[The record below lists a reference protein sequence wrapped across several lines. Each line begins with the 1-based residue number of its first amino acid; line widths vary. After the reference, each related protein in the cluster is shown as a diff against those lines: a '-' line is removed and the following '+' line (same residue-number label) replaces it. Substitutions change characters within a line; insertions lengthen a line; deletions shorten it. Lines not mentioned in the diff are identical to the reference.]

1 MMSSGSSRMAV
12 EVLTAGLAT
21 ALVFAAGLVAGCA
34 RVGPPTGGP
43 TDSTPPEVTATVPES
58 GATGVGRDIEIRL
71 AFSEEMTR
79 VAVERGFSIEPGI
92 DLKNLR
98 WDGHTLVARPASELP
113 DSTTFTVRIADSV
126 ADYHGVAMGTP
137 FVLMFSTGGSLDTG
151 VISGAVSMLGE
162 GVAGAT
168 VWACRRAVT
177 TDGGAIRG
185 CRYAALTDTD
195 GRFRISGV
203 AASERPYVLL
213 AFIDGDEDGVYSV
226 REETGRIADAAAL
239 IDGADAVA
247 AGIQIELADGLEGD
261 SPEGAWEEE

>member
-1 MMSSGSSRMAV
+1 MGSGSARMAV
-12 EVLTAGLAT
+12 PVRTVGLLT
-21 ALVFAAGLVAGCA
+21 ALVAAAGLMVGCA

-43 TDSTPPEVTATVPES
+43 ADSTPPEVTATVPES

-79 VAVERGFSIEPGI
+79 VAVERGFSIEPGV

-113 DSTTFTVRIADSV
+113 DSTTFTVRVADSV
-126 ADYHGVAMGTP
+126 EDYHGVAMETP
-137 FVLMFSTGGSLDTG
+137 FVLVFSTGGTLDTG
-151 VISGAVSMLGE
+151 VISGAVSMFGE
-162 GVAGAT
+162 AVAGAT
-168 VWACRRAVT
+168 VWACLRAVT
-177 TDGGAIRG
+177 TEGGIVG
-185 CRYAALTDTD
+185 SCRYAALTDTD
-195 GRFRISGV
+195 GRFLISGV

-213 AFIDGDEDGVYSV
+213 AFIDSDDDDVYSV

-261 SPEGAWEEE
+261 APAGAWEEE

>member
-79 VAVERGFSIEPGI
+79 VAVERGFSIEPDV
-92 DLKNLR
+92 DLRNLR
-98 WDGHTLVARPASELP
+98 WEGHTLVARPAGDLP
-113 DSTTFTVRIADSV
+113 DSTTFTVRVVDSV
-126 ADYHGVAMGTP
+126 DDYHGIAMGEP
-137 FVLMFSTGGSLDTG
+137 FVLMFSTGATLDTG
-151 VISGAVSMLGE
+151 VISGSVSVLGE
-162 GVAGAT
+162 GVAEAT

-177 TDGGAIRG
+177 TDGGIIRS
-185 CRYAALTDTD
+185 CRYSALTDTD
-195 GRFRISGV
+195 GRFLISGV
-203 AASERPYVLL
+203 AASERPYTLL
-213 AFIDGDEDGVYSV
+213 AFIDSDEDGVYSV
-226 REETGRIADAAAL
+226 REETGRVADTAAL
-239 IDGADAVA
+239 IDGSDAVA
-247 AGIQIELADGLEGD
+247 AGIQIELTDGLGGD
-261 SPEGAWEEE
+261 AGEWEEE